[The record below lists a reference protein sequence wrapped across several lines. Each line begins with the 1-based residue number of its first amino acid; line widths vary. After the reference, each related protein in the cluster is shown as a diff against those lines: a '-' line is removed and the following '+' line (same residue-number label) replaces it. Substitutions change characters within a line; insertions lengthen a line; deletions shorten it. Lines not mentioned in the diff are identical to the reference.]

1 MASYSKFGFNDYI
14 VIYMTINK
22 ETMKSSLAVC
32 SNLSDNLKKQ
42 YNKRSTS
49 VIKGDTVRIVRGE
62 YKGVEGK
69 VEKINTE
76 KGKLSIEG
84 VQREKIKGGNVKV
97 LIHASNVIISS
108 LNMDD
113 NYRKNKMD
121 NKDRQINKSK
131 KQDIKKTEKK

>member
-1 MASYSKFGFNDYI
+1 
-14 VIYMTINK
+14 MTINK
-22 ETMKSSLAVC
+22 ETMKSGLTAC
-32 SNLSDNLKKQ
+32 SNLSDDLKKQ
-42 YNKRSTS
+42 YNKRSTG
-49 VIKGDTVRIVRGE
+49 VVKGDTVKIVRGE

-113 NYRKNKMD
+113 NYRKNKME

>member
-1 MASYSKFGFNDYI
+1 
-14 VIYMTINK
+14 MTINK
-22 ETMKSSLAVC
+22 ESMKSSLVAC
-32 SNLSDNLKKQ
+32 SNLSDDLKKQ
-42 YNKRSTS
+42 YNKRSAG
-49 VIKGDTVRIVRGE
+49 VVKGDTVKIMRGE

-113 NYRKNKMD
+113 NYRKNKIE
-121 NKDRQINKSK
+121 NSDRQINKSK
-131 KQDIKKTEKK
+131 KQNIRKIERK

>member
-1 MASYSKFGFNDYI
+1 
-14 VIYMTINK
+14 MTLNK
-22 ETMKSSLAVC
+22 ETMKTSLAVC
-32 SNLSDNLKKQ
+32 SNLSDDLKKQ
-42 YNKRSTS
+42 YNKRSTG
-49 VIKGDTVRIVRGE
+49 VVKGDTVKIVRGE

-113 NYRKNKMD
+113 KYRKNKLE

-131 KQDIKKTEKK
+131 RPDIKKKEKK

>member
-1 MASYSKFGFNDYI
+1 VK
-14 VIYMTINK
+14 
-22 ETMKSSLAVC
+22 
-32 SNLSDNLKKQ
+32 
-42 YNKRSTS
+42 
-49 VIKGDTVRIVRGE
+49 IVRGE

-113 NYRKNKMD
+113 KYRKNKME

-131 KQDIKKTEKK
+131 RQDIKKTEKK

>member
-1 MASYSKFGFNDYI
+1 
-14 VIYMTINK
+14 MTINK
-22 ETMKSSLAVC
+22 KTMNSSLAVC
-32 SNLSDNLKKQ
+32 SNLSDDLKKQ
-42 YNKRSTS
+42 YNKRSTG
-49 VIKGDTVRIVRGE
+49 VVKGDTVKIVRGE

-113 NYRKNKMD
+113 NYRKNKME

-131 KQDIKKTEKK
+131 KQNIKKTEKK

>member
-1 MASYSKFGFNDYI
+1 
-14 VIYMTINK
+14 MTLNK
-22 ETMKSSLAVC
+22 ETMKTSLAVC
-32 SNLSDNLKKQ
+32 SNLSDDLKKQ

-49 VIKGDTVRIVRGE
+49 VVKGDTVRIVRGE

>member
-1 MASYSKFGFNDYI
+1 
-14 VIYMTINK
+14 MTLNK
-22 ETMKSSLAVC
+22 ETMKTSLAVC
-32 SNLSDNLKKQ
+32 SNLSDDLKKQ
-42 YNKRSTS
+42 YNKRSTG
-49 VIKGDTVRIVRGE
+49 VVKGDTVKIVRGE

-113 NYRKNKMD
+113 KYRKNKFE

-131 KQDIKKTEKK
+131 RPDIKKAEKK

>member
-1 MASYSKFGFNDYI
+1 
-14 VIYMTINK
+14 MTINK

-32 SNLSDNLKKQ
+32 SNLSDDLKKQ
-42 YNKRSTS
+42 YNKRSSS
-49 VIKGDTVRIVRGE
+49 VVKGDTVRIVRGE

>member
-1 MASYSKFGFNDYI
+1 
-14 VIYMTINK
+14 MTINK

-32 SNLSDNLKKQ
+32 SNLSDDLKKQ

-49 VIKGDTVRIVRGE
+49 VVKGDTVRIVRGE

-108 LNMDD
+108 LNLDD

-121 NKDRQINKSK
+121 NKDRHINKSK
-131 KQDIKKTEKK
+131 RQDIKKTEKK

>member
-1 MASYSKFGFNDYI
+1 MI
-14 VIYMTINK
+14 LNK
-22 ETMKSSLAVC
+22 ETMKTGLSVC
-32 SNLSDNLKKQ
+32 SNLSDDLKKQ
-42 YNKRSTS
+42 YNKRSTG
-49 VIKGDTVRIVRGE
+49 VVKGDTVKIVRGE

-113 NYRKNKMD
+113 KYRKNKME

-131 KQDIKKTEKK
+131 RRDIKKTEKK

>member
-1 MASYSKFGFNDYI
+1 
-14 VIYMTINK
+14 MTLNK
-22 ETMKSSLAVC
+22 ETMKTSLAIC
-32 SNLSDNLKKQ
+32 SNLSDDLKKQ

-49 VIKGDTVRIVRGE
+49 VVKGDTVKIVRGE

-113 NYRKNKMD
+113 KYRKNKME
-121 NKDRQINKSK
+121 NEDRQINKSK
-131 KQDIKKTEKK
+131 RPDIKKTEKK

>member
-1 MASYSKFGFNDYI
+1 MAIS
-14 VIYMTINK
+14 K
-22 ETMKSSLAVC
+22 ETTRSRLSVR
-32 SNLSDNLKKQ
+32 SNLSDDLRKQ
-42 YNKRSTS
+42 YKKRNAN
-49 VIKGDTVRIVRGE
+49 VVKGDTVKIMRGE

-97 LIHASNVIISS
+97 LIHSSNVIISS

-113 NYRKNKMD
+113 NFRKNKME
-121 NKDRQINKSK
+121 NKDRQINKPK
-131 KQDIKKTEKK
+131 RQDIKKTEKK

>member
-1 MASYSKFGFNDYI
+1 
-14 VIYMTINK
+14 MTVNN
-22 ETMKSSLAVC
+22 ETMKTSLAVC
-32 SNLSDNLKKQ
+32 SNLSDDLKKQ
-42 YNKRSTS
+42 YSKRSTS
-49 VIKGDTVRIVRGE
+49 VVKGDTVKIVRGE

-113 NYRKNKMD
+113 KYRKNKME
-121 NKDRQINKSK
+121 NKDRQINKSRK
-131 KQDIKKTEKK
+131 KDIKKTEKK

>member
-1 MASYSKFGFNDYI
+1 MA
-14 VIYMTINK
+14 INK
-22 ETMKSSLAVC
+22 ATIKTSRVSVK
-32 SNLSDNLKKQ
+32 SNLSGDLKKQ
-42 YNKRSTS
+42 YNKRSTG
-49 VIKGDTVRIVRGE
+49 VVKGDTVKILRGE

-113 NYRKNKMD
+113 TYRKNKME
-121 NKDRQINKSK
+121 NKDRQINKSN

>member
-1 MASYSKFGFNDYI
+1 
-14 VIYMTINK
+14 MTLNK
-22 ETMKSSLAVC
+22 ETTKTSLVVC
-32 SNLSDNLKKQ
+32 SNLSDDLKKQ
-42 YNKRSTS
+42 YNKRNTG
-49 VIKGDTVRIVRGE
+49 VVKGDTVKIVRGE

-113 NYRKNKMD
+113 KYRKNKLE

-131 KQDIKKTEKK
+131 RPDIKKKEKK

>member
-1 MASYSKFGFNDYI
+1 
-14 VIYMTINK
+14 MTLNK
-22 ETMKSSLAVC
+22 ETMKTSLVVC
-32 SNLSDNLKKQ
+32 SNLSDDLKKQ
-42 YNKRSTS
+42 YNKRNTG
-49 VIKGDTVRIVRGE
+49 VVKGDTVKIVRGE

-113 NYRKNKMD
+113 KYRKNRME

-131 KQDIKKTEKK
+131 RPDIKKKEKK

>member
-1 MASYSKFGFNDYI
+1 MASSNG
-14 VIYMTINK
+14 TI
-22 ETMKSSLAVC
+22 KSSLAVS
-32 SNLSDNLKKQ
+32 SNLSDDLKQQ
-42 YNKRSTS
+42 YNKRSTG
-49 VIKGDTVRIVRGE
+49 VVKGDTVKIIRGE

-113 NYRKNKMD
+113 NYRKSKMTA
-121 NKDRQINKSK
+121 KDRQINKSK
-131 KQDIKKTEKK
+131 RQDIRKTEKK

>member
-1 MASYSKFGFNDYI
+1 
-14 VIYMTINK
+14 MTINK

-49 VIKGDTVRIVRGE
+49 VVKGDTVRIVRGE